1 MRLPRLF
8 RGNHHRLTLFWGLA
22 LAGLLLPWL
31 ASCEVPLMPG
41 GKAARACVVNSIH
54 DGDSLR
60 VTCDGEHLKVR
71 LHCLDAPELS
81 QPPWGQESR
90 DHLRR
95 ITPKQVVL
103 VPKDKDRYGRTV
115 GELLT
120 ADASRASINLR
131 MVTDGQAVVYPR
143 YCNERRFYRAEQRAR
158 EERAGVW
165 AKAGA
170 QQAPWAHPKPG

>member
-1 MRLPRLF
+1 M
-8 RGNHHRLTLFWGLA
+8 
-22 LAGLLLPWL
+22 LPWL
-31 ASCEVPLMPG
+31 SSCEVPVMPG
-41 GKAARACVVNSIH
+41 SEAARACMVNSIH

-71 LHCLDAPELS
+71 LYCIDAPELA
-81 QPPWGQESR
+81 QRPWGRESR

-95 ITPKQVVL
+95 ITPTQVLL

-115 GELLT
+115 GEVLT
-120 ADASRASINLR
+120 ADGTRASINLR
-131 MVTDGQAVVYPR
+131 MVADGRAAVYPK
-143 YCNERRFYRAEQRAR
+143 YCNERRFDRAEQRAR

-170 QQAPWAHPKPG
+170 QQEPWAHRSDG